1 MLDRASQ
8 DWWGEPSLH
17 QLLPLQAPGQEVTA
31 SPQSSAG
38 RGAQTAGVWVPL
50 AGPCSVSCGQGEA
63 PGPQLPPPL
72 QYPRRT
78 VDYMLAWGWPFYVL
92 KVP

>member
-8 DWWGEPSLH
+8 DWWGEPSPH

-31 SPQSSAG
+31 SPQSGAG
-38 RGAQTAGVWVPL
+38 RGAQTAGVWVLL

-63 PGPQLPPPL
+63 PGPQLAPSDGRL
-72 QYPRRT
+72 YAGLG
-78 VDYMLAWGWPFYVL
+78 MAFYVL